1 MKIISIVRSQ
11 TKPRSIALKTEPP
24 LTKDV
29 FHKFKN
35 SFGDTTTFSFKDDL
49 LFVERTSH
57 PKAQIE
63 QYNQLLTDAEQMVNR
78 HDADAEKEGEDFLNA
93 LASES
98 GLPLE

>member
-11 TKPRSIALKTEPP
+11 TKPRSVALRTEPS

-35 SFGDTTTFSFKDDL
+35 SFDDTTMFSLKDDL
-49 LFVERTSH
+49 LFVERTSL
-57 PKAQIE
+57 PKAEIE
-63 QYNQLLTDAEQMVNR
+63 HYNQLLTDAEQMVNR
-78 HDADAEKEGEDFLNA
+78 HDADAEKEHEDYLNA

>member
-11 TKPRSIALKTEPP
+11 TRPRSIALRTEPL

-35 SFGDTTTFSFKDDL
+35 RFDDTTMFSFKDDL
-49 LFVERTSH
+49 LFVEQTSL
-57 PKAQIE
+57 PKAEIE
-63 QYNQLLTDAEQMVNR
+63 HYNQLLTDAEQMVKR
-78 HDADAEKEGEDFLNA
+78 HDADAENECEDFLNA

-98 GLPLE
+98 GLPLD